1 MARSLSSSS
10 IAILTLMISTCAF
23 RAALTNQLRAMDSL
37 TFYKMLSYIY
47 AFLLGAFQRV
57 SLYHQLML
65 HCIRKAESEGTGQL
79 IMADSTSDSDSVQE
93 SLSIREMKDGED
105 GADDE
110 ELDDDD
116 DEDGSEEEE
125 SEGFSLGTNTPDSTP
140 LQTVAGSKRFAAVN
154 GSRNGS
160 PRTPFSEGFRS
171 PPIHQGFAAL
181 QLDDGAG
188 GHLSESAVTQLFR
201 QLETESEEIL
211 FAVAD
216 LAHSRCAKL
225 MGMRSEQTAK
235 LIPTEVFK
243 LLTLTWSFLLQSEL
257 LSGYMCHGLR
267 AATTQQ
273 VIDKK
278 QYLNATI
285 ESNG

>member
-1 MARSLSSSS
+1 
-10 IAILTLMISTCAF
+10 
-23 RAALTNQLRAMDSL
+23 MDPL

-79 IMADSTSDSDSVQE
+79 IMADSTSDSDSMQE
-93 SLSIREMKDGED
+93 SISIREMKDGEAD
-105 GADDE
+105 EPDDE
-110 ELDDDD
+110 ELDDED
-116 DEDGSEEEE
+116 DEDGSEEE
-125 SEGFSLGTNTPDSTP
+125 SEGFSLGTNTPGSTP
-140 LQTVAGSKRFAAVN
+140 LQTVSGRKRLAATRGSKT
-154 GSRNGS
+154 GS
-160 PRTPFSEGFRS
+160 PRTPFSEGIRS
-171 PPIHQGFAAL
+171 PPINQGFAAL

-188 GHLSESAVTQLFR
+188 GHLSASAVTQLFR

-235 LIPTEVFK
+235 LIPAEVFK

-273 VIDKK
+273 VIS
-278 QYLNATI
+278 A
-285 ESNG
+285 SVWW